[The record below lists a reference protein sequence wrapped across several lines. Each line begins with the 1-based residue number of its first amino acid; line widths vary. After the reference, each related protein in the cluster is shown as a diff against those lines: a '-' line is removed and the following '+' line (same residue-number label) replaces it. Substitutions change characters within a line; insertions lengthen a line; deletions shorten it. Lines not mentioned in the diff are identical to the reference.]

1 ILDVHTGGDLAL
13 QGLVECYE
21 RLLETAEMA
30 ESTEISESA
39 EMTEMGLMEQYREAL
54 EEYRKALSEW
64 EMPEEGN

>member
-1 ILDVHTGGDLAL
+1 
-13 QGLVECYE
+13 
-21 RLLETAEMA
+21 MA